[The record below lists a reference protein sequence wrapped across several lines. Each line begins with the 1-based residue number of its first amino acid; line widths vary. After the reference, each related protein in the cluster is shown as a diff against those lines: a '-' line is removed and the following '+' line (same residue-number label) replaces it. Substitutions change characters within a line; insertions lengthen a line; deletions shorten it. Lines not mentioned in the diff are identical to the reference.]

1 LLNILVHLVSVHC
14 ELLWGNCHNSTLPSD
29 PFSKLNY
36 QSFNSSGLFSS
47 FCPMCWKQ
55 WWHDL
60 YFEFSE
66 LIFCFL
72 SARSLCTP
80 SSALLVCISF
90 FECVYLLTC
99 IHGSHVCINWWTS
112 EVSVAPL
119 QSESTYVMVNY
130 LKSFHL
136 TVASFDV
143 LLPSA
148 SPFWVVKSAKDLLPI
163 MN

>member
-14 ELLWGNCHNSTLPSD
+14 ELLWGNCLCCP
-29 PFSKLNY
+29 
-36 QSFNSSGLFSS
+36 QFNSSKWSILQIELSVLQFIWSV
-47 FCPMCWKQ
+47 
-55 WWHDL
+55 L
-60 YFEFSE
+60 ILFEFSE

-72 SARSLCTP
+72 SARSLRTP

-90 FECVYLLTC
+90 FECVYLSTC
-99 IHGSHVCINWWTS
+99 IHCSHVCINWWTS